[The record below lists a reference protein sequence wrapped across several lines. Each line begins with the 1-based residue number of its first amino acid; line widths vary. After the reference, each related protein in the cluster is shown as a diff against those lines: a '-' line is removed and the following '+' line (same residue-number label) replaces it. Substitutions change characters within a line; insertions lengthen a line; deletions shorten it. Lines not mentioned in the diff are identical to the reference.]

1 MARQKA
7 ILVISGILVV
17 AGILISFMQS
27 ETEMSGIAT
36 SQQTVPAGGSMNVSK
51 ALDPSVST
59 HAVYSIQVTDFKQGQ
74 TLSASV
80 IDPYGSSVLTRTVS
94 KSPYQ
99 ENFTVYSAGLYNLK
113 IENNAQADL
122 QVNGIIGYY
131 PQAASLLDFASVAI
145 LIAGLSGLA
154 VGMMYLIKSRTRPGP
169 SS

>member
-7 ILVISGILVV
+7 ILVVSGILVV
-17 AGILISFMQS
+17 IGILISFMQS
-27 ETEMSGIAT
+27 ETEMSSIAS

-51 ALDPSVST
+51 ALDPSVSM
-59 HAVYSIQVTDFKQGQ
+59 HAVYSVQITDWKQGQ
-74 TLSASV
+74 TLSVSV
-80 IDPYGSSVLTRTVS
+80 IDPSGVPVISREIS

-99 ENFTVYSAGLYNLK
+99 ENFTVSSAGLYNLK
-113 IENNAQADL
+113 IGNSAQSDL

-131 PQAASLLDFASVAI
+131 PQAASLLDFASVAV

-169 SS
+169 

>member
-7 ILVISGILVV
+7 ILVVSGILVV
-17 AGILISFMQS
+17 IGILISFMQS
-27 ETEMSGIAT
+27 ETEMSSIAS

-51 ALDPSVST
+51 ALDPSVSM
-59 HAVYSIQVTDFKQGQ
+59 HAVYSVQITDWKQGQ
-74 TLSASV
+74 TLSVSV
-80 IDPYGSSVLTRTVS
+80 IDPSGVPVISREIT

-99 ENFTVYSAGLYNLK
+99 ENFTVSSAGLYNLK
-113 IENNAQADL
+113 IGNSAQSDL

-169 SS
+169 